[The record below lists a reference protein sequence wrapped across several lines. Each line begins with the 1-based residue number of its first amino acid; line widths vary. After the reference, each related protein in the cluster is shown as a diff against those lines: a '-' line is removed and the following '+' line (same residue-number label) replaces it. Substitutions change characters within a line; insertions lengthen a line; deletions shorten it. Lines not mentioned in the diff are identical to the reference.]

1 VVAEEF
7 IYVRGGPER
16 AWRWK
21 YTSIRDGPAVGV
33 VAEEGCSIR
42 YFLGSEGRTFI

>member
-16 AWRWK
+16 AWRRRH
-21 YTSIRDGPAVGV
+21 TSIGDGPAVGV
-33 VAEEGCSIR
+33 AAEEG
-42 YFLGSEGRTFI
+42 YFLKYLLGSEGRTFM